1 MTDRNVNYRLTHWL
15 VALLILPL
23 VGAAIYLIYRPAEPI
38 NQVDRIF
45 LDSDTVLI
53 TDPADLALVANDLD
67 RRSKIRTLLLET
79 ADSADRSFA
88 ELKKLSNAR
97 AVHCCYFQVGSY
109 EMKSLIEM
117 PSIEELSIF
126 GSRISDEA
134 AEILANDQKIKKL
147 TFSLAGVSPEMASRI
162 KTARPDLD
170 FQQEE

>member
-23 VGAAIYLIYRPAEPI
+23 VGAAIYLIYTPAEPI

-67 RRSKIRTLLLET
+67 RRSKIRTLMLET

-88 ELKKLSNAR
+88 ELKNQSR
-97 AVHCCYFQVGSY
+97 CYAVTFCDTRWSRV
-109 EMKSLIEM
+109 
-117 PSIEELSIF
+117 PS
-126 GSRISDEA
+126 A
-134 AEILANDQKIKKL
+134 AAAQ
-147 TFSLAGVSPEMASRI
+147 P
-162 KTARPDLD
+162 
-170 FQQEE
+170 

>member
-23 VGAAIYLIYRPAEPI
+23 VGAAIYLIYTPAEPI

-67 RRSKIRTLLLET
+67 RCSKIRTLLLET

-97 AVHCCYFQVGSY
+97 AVHCCYFQVDSY

-147 TFSLAGVSPEMASRI
+147 TFSLATVSPEMVSRI
-162 KTARPDLD
+162 KTARPELD